1 MMNRRAGTS
10 AEVRPLPRPER
21 HGLILSG
28 GGARGAY
35 EVGVMKALFEGA
47 SPVMGGRPLRT
58 SVFTGTSVG
67 AYNATFL
74 AQEDDPGLD
83 TVLRLQEI
91 WRGRIA
97 ETAASCG
104 NGVYRLRLDPRR
116 PFEPGC
122 WSQPLANLADLGR
135 DTAFW
140 AVYALLYGS
149 QFFRSEGPL
158 PVRALETFN
167 LAALF
172 SREPLE
178 NLIRDT
184 IDFGRLRASAN
195 ELAVVASDWQN
206 GVARVFKKTDV
217 TDRLGEGAILA
228 SAAIPGI
235 FPPVELDGTS
245 FVDGGLLM
253 NTPLKPAIS
262 CGANVLHVVYVDPEI
277 SEIPFP
283 PLPNTLDTLYR
294 IYNIVMAAQVNGD
307 VRTAATVNEEMAA
320 LGMTEADSD
329 DLPVVR
335 ARRLVR
341 SPSPGPHRHPYRP
354 LAIHRY
360 RPRTDL
366 GGVEGL
372 LNFRL
377 GFLDNLIAQGYED
390 AVRHDCDDSQ
400 CVLPPPALAR
410 AQARPGRAT
419 LEKTA

>member
-1 MMNRRAGTS
+1 
-10 AEVRPLPRPER
+10 
-21 HGLILSG
+21 
-28 GGARGAY
+28 
-35 EVGVMKALFEGA
+35 MKALFEGA
-47 SPVMGGRPLRT
+47 APVLGGRPLRA

-67 AYNATFL
+67 AYNAAFL
-74 AQEDDPGLD
+74 AQADDPGLD

-91 WRGRIA
+91 WRERIA
-97 ETAASCG
+97 ETMASCG

-122 WSQPLANLADLGR
+122 WSQPLANLAGLGR

-140 AVYALLYGS
+140 AGYALLYGS
-149 QFFRSEGPL
+149 QLFRSEGPL

-178 NLIRDT
+178 SLLRDT

-206 GVARVFKKTDV
+206 GVARVFNKTDL

-245 FVDGGLLM
+245 FVDGALLM
-253 NTPLKPAIS
+253 NTPLKPAIL
-262 CGANVLHVVYVDPEI
+262 CGANVLHVIYVDPHV

-294 IYNIVMAAQVNGD
+294 IYNIVLATQINGD
-307 VRTAATVNEEMAA
+307 VHTAATVNEEMAA
-320 LGMTEADSD
+320 LGTTEADSD

-341 SPSPGPHRHPYRP
+341 IPSPGVRRHLYRP

-372 LNFRL
+372 LNFRQ
-377 GFLDNLIAQGYED
+377 GYVNDLIAQGYED
-390 AVRHDCDDSQ
+390 TVRHDCDDSQ
-400 CVLPPPALAR
+400 CVLPPPVLTR